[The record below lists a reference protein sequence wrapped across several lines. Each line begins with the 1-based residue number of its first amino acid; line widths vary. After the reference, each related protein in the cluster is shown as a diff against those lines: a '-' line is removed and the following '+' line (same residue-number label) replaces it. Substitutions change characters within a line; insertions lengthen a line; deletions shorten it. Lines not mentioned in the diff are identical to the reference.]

1 MEVQH
6 SFCYS
11 CRQCSH
17 QMNNSNAWEGKVLRS
32 ISHRFTFTKKCRE
45 ESAIQFEALECEMR
59 ISLHHLEIV
68 HKRFVLNRNQ
78 VTNLAFCASLMNK
91 YKWNFFIF
99 FMLLIRARDAGEE
112 RWVFVLTEARYEKV
126 GNYCVSI
133 SWHGNGERWLKAW
146 KCFNEWQVG
155 WNGRRWHYTNS
166 SRNAEISHILG
177 REKCPLR
184 NIVAICLHWGFL
196 QPAERRASVFIA
208 KTIFKLRWS
217 SENSGI

>member
-1 MEVQH
+1 
-6 SFCYS
+6 
-11 CRQCSH
+11 
-17 QMNNSNAWEGKVLRS
+17 
-32 ISHRFTFTKKCRE
+32 
-45 ESAIQFEALECEMR
+45 MR

-126 GNYCVSI
+126 GNCVSI

-146 KCFNEWQVG
+146 KCFNEWQAG

-166 SRNAEISHILG
+166 SRSAEMSHILG
-177 REKCPLR
+177 REKCL
-184 NIVAICLHWGFL
+184 WGTLSQSVCTGDFSNLPRGERVFSLLKQFL
-196 QPAERRASVFIA
+196 SSAGAVEIQEFNAGSWHTSRSCCRVFFSFYHSPEPAS
-208 KTIFKLRWS
+208 KTCVCKIR
-217 SENSGI
+217 GI